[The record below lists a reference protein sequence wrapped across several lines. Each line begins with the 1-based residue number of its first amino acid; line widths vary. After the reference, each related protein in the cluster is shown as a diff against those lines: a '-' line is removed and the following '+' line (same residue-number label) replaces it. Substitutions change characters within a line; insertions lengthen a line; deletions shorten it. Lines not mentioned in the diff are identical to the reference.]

1 MQGSDR
7 TVPKIKAVT
16 FSQGKF
22 THDFNLN
29 LKPQP
34 ATEFVLI
41 AYLNIVHSTS
51 MTISFFY
58 TTLTMAISYI

>member
-1 MQGSDR
+1 MQERDKII
-7 TVPKIKAVT
+7 PKIKAVT

-29 LKPQP
+29 LKSQP
-34 ATEFVLI
+34 ATDFVLI

-51 MTISFFY
+51 LTQCFY
-58 TTLTMAISYI
+58 TRLTMAISHI